1 MSEPAVGWLERDG
14 VRIRYLEWLADSG
27 TARSPAILLLHGLSS
42 NARYWERVARRL
54 GTRRVVALD
63 QRGHGWT
70 GRPPQ
75 APPLPIGYGMESLLE
90 DASLLIDALR
100 LDKPVI
106 VGHSWGA
113 TVALELA
120 ATRPELASGLVFIDG
135 PVQSPA
141 QMFNWEEAQRLMQPP
156 LPRFSSIRD
165 AIDESHRDFGEA
177 WDSDLEPFVTDRVMA
192 DGDALVLTLT
202 APVRLELLR
211 GLYDSQPEGLWPRL
225 EVPAVALLALRSFAR
240 VSRSTDPGVIRL
252 GEIAPRV
259 EVKWFDTPHDI
270 PLYMPAEVAAEI
282 ERVASLA
289 GDGLRSEAPAGEQL
303 QN

>member
-1 MSEPAVGWLERDG
+1 MSEPVAAWLERDG
-14 VRIRYLEWLADSG
+14 VRIRYLEWAPDQG
-27 TARSPAILLLHGLSS
+27 AARAPAILLLHGLSS
-42 NARYWERVARRL
+42 NAHYWDRVARHLR
-54 GTRRVVALD
+54 TRRVVALD

-75 APPLPIGYGMESLLE
+75 APPIPDGYAVESLLD
-90 DASLLIDALR
+90 DASLLIADLQLGR
-100 LDKPVI
+100 PVI

-113 TVALELA
+113 GVALELA

-141 QMFNWEEAQRLMQPP
+141 QLFNWEEAQRLMQPQ
-156 LPRFSSIRD
+156 LPRFSSIAD
-165 AIDESHRDFGEA
+165 AIEESRRDFGEA
-177 WDSDLEPFVTDRVMA
+177 WDSDLEPFVADRVMA
-192 DGDALVLTLT
+192 DGEALVLTLT

-211 GLYDSQPEGLWPRL
+211 GLYDSRPETLWPL
-225 EVPAVALLALRSFAR
+225 LKVPSIALLALRSFAR
-240 VSRSTDPGVIRL
+240 ISRSTDRGVATL

-289 GDGLRSEAPAGEQL
+289 GEGLASDAPAGQKL
-303 QN
+303 QD

>member
-1 MSEPAVGWLERDG
+1 MSEPVAAWLERDG
-14 VRIRYLEWLADSG
+14 VRIRYLDWAPDQG
-27 TARSPAILLLHGLSS
+27 AARAPAILLLHGLSS
-42 NARYWERVARRL
+42 NAHYWDRVARHL

-75 APPLPIGYGMESLLE
+75 APPIPDGYAVESLLD
-90 DASLLIDALR
+90 DASLLIADLQLGR
-100 LDKPVI
+100 PVI

-113 TVALELA
+113 GVALELA

-141 QMFNWEEAQRLMQPP
+141 QLFNWEEAQRLMQPP
-156 LPRFSSIRD
+156 LPRFSSIAE
-165 AIDESHRDFGEA
+165 AIEESRRDFGEA
-177 WDSDLEPFVTDRVMA
+177 WDSDLEPFVADRVMA
-192 DGDALVLTLT
+192 DGEALVLTLT

-211 GLYDSQPEGLWPRL
+211 GLYDSRPETLWPL
-225 EVPAVALLALRSFAR
+225 LKVPSIALLALRSFAR
-240 VSRSTDPGVIRL
+240 ISRSTDRGVATL

-282 ERVASLA
+282 ESVASLA
-289 GDGLRSEAPAGEQL
+289 GAGLASEAPAGQKP
-303 QN
+303 QD

>member
-1 MSEPAVGWLERDG
+1 MSEPAAGWLERGG
-14 VRIRYLEWLADSG
+14 VRIRYLEWAPDQDA
-27 TARSPAILLLHGLSS
+27 ARAPAILLLHGLSS
-42 NARYWERVARRL
+42 NAHYWDRVARHL

-75 APPLPIGYGMESLLE
+75 APPVPDGYGVQSLLD
-90 DASLLIDALR
+90 DASLLIRELHLGR
-100 LDKPVI
+100 PVV

-113 TVALELA
+113 GVALELA
-120 ATRPELASGLVFIDG
+120 ATRPELALGLVFIDG

-141 QMFNWEEAQRLMQPP
+141 QLFNWEEAQRLMQPP
-156 LPRFSSIRD
+156 LPRFRSIQD
-165 AIDESHRDFGEA
+165 AIDESRRDFGEA
-177 WDSDLEPFVTDRVMA
+177 WDADLEPFVADRVMA
-192 DGDALVLTLT
+192 DGEALVLTLT

-225 EVPAVALLALRSFAR
+225 KVPSVALLALRSFAR
-240 VSRSTDPGVIRL
+240 ISRSTDPGVTRL
-252 GEIAPRV
+252 REIAPRV

-270 PLYMPAEVAAEI
+270 PLYMPVEVAAEI

-289 GDGLRSEAPAGEQL
+289 GEGVRSEAPAGEQL

>member
-1 MSEPAVGWLERDG
+1 MSEPAEAWLERDG
-14 VRIRYLEWLADSG
+14 VRIRYLEWAPED
-27 TARSPAILLLHGLSS
+27 AIRSPAILLLHGLSS
-42 NARYWERVARRL
+42 NARYWERVARHL
-54 GTRRVVALD
+54 GSRRVVALD

-90 DASLLIDALR
+90 DVSLLIGALH

-113 TVALELA
+113 SVALEVA

-141 QMFNWEEAQRLMQPP
+141 RLFNWEEAQRLMQPP
-156 LPRFSSIRD
+156 LPRFSSIKD
-165 AIDESHRDFGEA
+165 AIDESKRDFGEA
-177 WDSDLEPFVTDRVMA
+177 WDSDLEPFVSDRVMA
-192 DGDALVLTLT
+192 DGKALVLTLT

-225 EVPAVALLALRSFAR
+225 GVPSVALLALRSFAR
-240 VSRSTDPGVIRL
+240 ISRSTDPGVTRL
-252 GEIAPRV
+252 REIAPRV
-259 EVKWFDTPHDI
+259 EVKWFDSPHDI

-282 ERVASLA
+282 ERVASVA
-289 GDGLRSEAPAGEQL
+289 AEGLGSDAPAGEQL

>member
-27 TARSPAILLLHGLSS
+27 TARPPAILLLHGLSS

-54 GTRRVVALD
+54 GTRRVLALD

-156 LPRFSSIRD
+156 LPRFNSIRD

-252 GEIAPRV
+252 SEIAPRV

-282 ERVASLA
+282 DRVASLA
-289 GDGLRSEAPAGEQL
+289 GEGLGSEAPAGEQL

>member
-1 MSEPAVGWLERDG
+1 MSEPTAGWLERDT
-14 VRIRYLEWLADSG
+14 VTIRYLEWAPDQG
-27 TARSPAILLLHGLSS
+27 TAHLPAILLLHGLSS
-42 NARYWERVARRL
+42 NARYWERIARRL
-54 GTRRVVALD
+54 GTRRVIALD

-75 APPLPIGYGMESLLE
+75 APQLPIGYGMESLLD
-90 DASLLIDALR
+90 DASLLITELQLGR
-100 LDKPVI
+100 PVI

-113 TVALELA
+113 AVALELA
-120 ATRPELASGLVFIDG
+120 ATRSELVSGLVFIDG

-141 QMFNWEEAQRLMQPP
+141 RLFNWEEAQRLMQPP
-156 LPRFSSIRD
+156 LPRFSSITA
-165 AIDESHRDFGEA
+165 AIDESRRDFGDA
-177 WDSDLEPFVTDRVMA
+177 WDTDLEPFVSDRVMA
-192 DGDALVLTLT
+192 DGEALVLTLT

-211 GLYDSQPEGLWPRL
+211 GLFDSQPESLWPRL
-225 EVPAVALLALRSFAR
+225 QVPSVALLALRSFAR
-240 VSRSTDPGVIRL
+240 ISRSSDPGVTRL

-282 ERVASLA
+282 ERIASLA
-289 GDGLRSEAPAGEQL
+289 GGGLGSETPAGEQL